1 MDEER
6 KQRYEVMLSETQEI
20 IQSIEQT
27 MEDVIAEAKR
37 KVEELNVEKDIQ
49 LNIYGN
55 YCKLL
60 GVENKLAGE
69 DDDDEDDE

>member
-6 KQRYEVMLSETQEI
+6 KQRYEIMLSETREI

-27 MEDVIAEAKR
+27 MEELVAEVKR
-37 KVEELNVEKDIQ
+37 KVAQLKSEKDIQ
-49 LNIYGN
+49 LNIYDN

-60 GVENKLAGE
+60 NVENELE
-69 DDDDEDDE
+69 VEEDDEEDE

>member
-6 KQRYEVMLSETQEI
+6 KQRYEVMLSETREI

-27 MEDVIAEAKR
+27 MEDLVAEVKR
-37 KVEELNVEKDIQ
+37 KVAQLKSEKDIQ
-49 LNIYGN
+49 LNIYDN

-60 GVENKLAGE
+60 GVENELEGE
-69 DDDDEDDE
+69 EDEDEDE

>member
-6 KQRYEVMLSETQEI
+6 KQRYEVMLSETREI

-27 MEDVIAEAKR
+27 MEELVAEVKR
-37 KVEELNVEKDIQ
+37 RVAQLKGEKDIQ
-49 LNIYGN
+49 LNIYDN

-60 GVENKLAGE
+60 GLENDLE
-69 DDDDEDDE
+69 SDEDDEDEE